1 MAIRHRSIA
10 VTLPSPQTAV
20 RPRFSA
26 RSREE
31 LWGKLLLLPTVLAR
45 VRGMYNLAGF
55 QTGTVL
61 LAGMAAMLVGCLG
74 YLAAIAERGRT

>member
-1 MAIRHRSIA
+1 MS
-10 VTLPSPQTAV
+10 
-20 RPRFSA
+20 
-26 RSREE
+26 
-31 LWGKLLLLPTVLAR
+31 KLLLWVGRIGGSAGVVLSVIAVLAR

>member
-1 MAIRHRSIA
+1 MS
-10 VTLPSPQTAV
+10 
-20 RPRFSA
+20 
-26 RSREE
+26 
-31 LWGKLLLLPTVLAR
+31 KLLLWVGRIGGSAGVVLSVIAVLAR

-61 LAGMAAMLVGCLG
+61 LAGMAAMLAGCLG

>member
-1 MAIRHRSIA
+1 MS
-10 VTLPSPQTAV
+10 
-20 RPRFSA
+20 
-26 RSREE
+26 
-31 LWGKLLLLPTVLAR
+31 KLLLWVGRIGGSAGVVLGVVAALAR

-74 YLAAIAERGRT
+74 YLAAIAEHGRT